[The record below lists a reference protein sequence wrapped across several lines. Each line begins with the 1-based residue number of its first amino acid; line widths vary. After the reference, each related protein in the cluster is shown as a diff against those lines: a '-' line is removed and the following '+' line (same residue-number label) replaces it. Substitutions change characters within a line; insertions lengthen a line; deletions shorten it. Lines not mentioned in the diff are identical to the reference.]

1 MDFGQIDADV
11 DTATSSLVGPTAT
24 PSFVFWCEKAQ
35 PFRLVVIIYLTL
47 KIIDKTNTIKL

>member
-24 PSFVFWCEKAQ
+24 SSFAFWCEKAQ
-35 PFRLVVIIYLTL
+35 PFRLVAIIYLTL
-47 KIIDKTNTIKL
+47 KIIGKNNIIKL